1 MKSLTDASGAKC
13 AGTDALFS
21 RQPVS
26 CPKPSGRIADKSKAI
41 INREVQTMSDYQYD
55 LLIIGAGPGGYEAA
69 FYAQDL
75 GMKVAVVEKDRV
87 GGTCLNRGC
96 IPTKA
101 LMHSSD
107 VYRDAAHGAEVG
119 VEVEGLR
126 ANRARI
132 GERKDEVLDTL
143 RSGISGLLA
152 KKKIDV
158 IEGEAKVT
166 DSGRV
171 MIGGEEVTAEHI
183 IVATGSKPFMPPI
196 PGADLPGV
204 IDSTELIDMGGEEIP
219 EFVIIGGGV
228 IGIEFATI
236 YADLGDHVTVIEG
249 MDRLLPV
256 IDKEIGRSI
265 KMTLEK
271 KGVDVHVSSPVKE
284 ISKDGD
290 KLIVTLTN
298 KKGEEIKVPA
308 DKVLMCVGRRP
319 NTEGV
324 FSAEVLDKYDLVD
337 GKGFIRVD
345 DQYKTALPGVYAI
358 GDCIGGIQLAHVSSA
373 EGRNCVALING
384 CKATINMG
392 TVPSCIYTDPE
403 IAVVGMT
410 ADEAKEAGIEVVT
423 KKYPMSANGK
433 TVIAGLDRGFVKL
446 VARADDHVIIGA
458 HLLCGRASDLIGE
471 LSVAIGRG
479 MMLEEVANIIHP
491 HPSFAEAIMEAA
503 RL

>member
-1 MKSLTDASGAKC
+1 
-13 AGTDALFS
+13 
-21 RQPVS
+21 
-26 CPKPSGRIADKSKAI
+26 
-41 INREVQTMSDYQYD
+41 MSDYKYD

-69 FYAQDL
+69 FYAQEL
-75 GMKVAVVEKDRV
+75 GMKVAIVEKDSV

-107 VYRDAAHGAEVG
+107 VYRDAKNGAAVG
-119 VEVEGLR
+119 VEVEGLK
-126 ANRARI
+126 ANRKRI

-143 RSGISGLLA
+143 RNGITGLLI
-152 KKKIDV
+152 KKKIDLV
-158 IEGEAKVT
+158 RGQAMIIGEHT
-166 DSGRV
+166 V
-171 MIGGEEVTAEHI
+171 MVDGMEITAEKI
-183 IVATGSKPFMPPI
+183 LVATGSKPFMPPI
-196 PGADLPGV
+196 PGHDLPGV
-204 IDSTELIDMGGEEIP
+204 IDSTELIEMGGEEIP

-249 MDRLLPV
+249 LDRLLPV

-271 KGVDVHVSSPVKE
+271 KGVDVHVASPVQKIE
-284 ISKDGD
+284 KDGD
-290 KLIVTLTN
+290 KLVVTLKN
-298 KKGEEIKVPA
+298 KKGEELSVKA

-319 NTEGV
+319 NTAGV
-324 FSAEVLDKYDLVD
+324 FSDDLLREHPD
-337 GKGFIRVD
+337 LADEKGFIKVD
-345 DQYKTALPGVYAI
+345 DKYETPVKGVYAI
-358 GDCIGGIQLAHVSSA
+358 GDCNGGIQLAHVASA
-373 EGRNCVALING
+373 EGRNAVAMMNG

-410 ADEAKEAGIEVVT
+410 AEEAKEAGIEVVT

-433 TVIAGLDRGFVKL
+433 TIIAGLDRGFVKL
-446 VARADDHVIIGA
+446 VARADDHVLIGA

>member
-1 MKSLTDASGAKC
+1 
-13 AGTDALFS
+13 
-21 RQPVS
+21 
-26 CPKPSGRIADKSKAI
+26 
-41 INREVQTMSDYQYD
+41 MSEYKYD

-69 FYAQDL
+69 FYAQEL
-75 GMKVAVVEKDRV
+75 GMSVAIVEKDQV

-107 VYRDAAHGAEVG
+107 VYRDAKNGAWVG

-126 ANRARI
+126 ANRKRI

-143 RSGISGLLA
+143 RNGISGLLI
-152 KKKIDV
+152 KRKIDLV
-158 IEGEAKVT
+158 RGEAMIIGEHT
-166 DSGRV
+166 V
-171 MIGGEEVTAEHI
+171 MVDGMEITAERI
-183 IVATGSKPFMPPI
+183 LVATGSKPFTPPI
-196 PGADLPGV
+196 PGHDLPGV
-204 IDSTELIDMGGEEIP
+204 IDSTELIEMGGEEIP

-249 MDRLLPV
+249 LDRLLPV

-271 KGVDVHVSSPVKE
+271 KGVDVHVSSPVQKIE
-284 ISKDGD
+284 KDGN
-290 KLIVTLTN
+290 KLVVTLKN
-298 KKGEEIKVPA
+298 KKGEEIAVKA

-319 NTEGV
+319 NTAGV
-324 FSAEVLDKYDLVD
+324 FGDDLLRAYPD
-337 GKGFIRVD
+337 LEDSKGFIKVD
-345 DQYKTALPGVYAI
+345 DKYETPIRGIYAI
-358 GDCIGGIQLAHVSSA
+358 GDCNGGIQLAHVAAA
-373 EGRNCVALING
+373 EGRNAVALMNG

-446 VARADDHVIIGA
+446 VARADDHVLIGA

>member
-1 MKSLTDASGAKC
+1 
-13 AGTDALFS
+13 
-21 RQPVS
+21 
-26 CPKPSGRIADKSKAI
+26 
-41 INREVQTMSDYQYD
+41 MSDYQFD

-69 FYAQDL
+69 FYAQEL
-75 GMKVAVVEKDRV
+75 GMNVAIAEKDRV

-107 VYRDAAHGAEVG
+107 VYREAANGAEVG
-119 VEVEGLR
+119 VEVTGLK

-143 RSGISGLLA
+143 RAGIMGLIN
-152 KKKIDV
+152 KKKITLL
-158 IEGEAKVT
+158 EGEALIT
-166 DSGRV
+166 
-171 MIGGEEVTAEHI
+171 GEHEVEIAGEKYTSERI
-183 IVATGSKPFMPPI
+183 MLATGSHPFFPPI
-196 PGADLPGV
+196 PGADLEGV
-204 IDSTELIDMGGEEIP
+204 IDSTQLIEMGGAEIP

-236 YADLGDHVTVIEG
+236 YADLKDHVTVIEG
-249 MDRLLPV
+249 ADRLLPLL
-256 IDKEIGRSI
+256 DKEIGRSI

-271 KGVDVHVSSPVKE
+271 KGVDCHVASPVKKIE
-284 ISKDGD
+284 KDGD
-290 KLIVTLTN
+290 KLAVTFES
-298 KKGEEIKVPA
+298 KGEEKTVIA
-308 DKVLMCVGRRP
+308 DKVLLCVGRKP
-319 NTEGV
+319 TTVGL
-324 FSAEVLDKYDLVD
+324 FSEEMYHKYAWKDEKKFFKVNENYQTVCPS
-337 GKGFIRVD
+337 I
-345 DQYKTALPGVYAI
+345 YAI
-358 GDCIGGIQLAHVSSA
+358 GDCIGGIQLAHVSAA
-373 EGRNCVALING
+373 EGRNAVALMNG
-384 CKATINMG
+384 GRATIQMN

-410 ADEAKEAGIEVVT
+410 ADEAKDAGIEVIT

-433 TVIAGLDRGFVKL
+433 TIIAGLDRGFVKL
-446 VARADDHVIIGA
+446 VARADDHVLIGA

-471 LSVAIGRG
+471 LAVAIGRG

>member
-1 MKSLTDASGAKC
+1 
-13 AGTDALFS
+13 
-21 RQPVS
+21 
-26 CPKPSGRIADKSKAI
+26 
-41 INREVQTMSDYQYD
+41 MSDFQYD
-55 LLIIGAGPGGYEAA
+55 LLVIGAGPGGYEAA
-69 FYAQDL
+69 FYAQEH
-75 GMKVAVVEKDRV
+75 GMKVAVVEKDKV

-107 VYRDAAHGAEVG
+107 VYRDAAHGAEIG
-119 VEVEGLR
+119 VEVEGLH
-126 ANRARI
+126 ANRKRI

-143 RSGISGLLA
+143 RTGISGLLK

-158 IEGEAKVT
+158 LHGTCVVIEPHVVSVTSAEGGNVIVRAKNI
-166 DSGRV
+166 
-171 MIGGEEVTAEHI
+171 M
-183 IVATGSKPFMPPI
+183 VATGSKPFIPPI

-204 IDSTELIDMGGEEIP
+204 IDSTELIDMGGAEIP

-249 MDRLLPV
+249 LDRLLPV

-271 KGVDVHVSSPVKE
+271 KGVDVHVASPVKKIE
-284 ISKDGD
+284 KDGD
-290 KLIVTLTN
+290 KLVVILTN
-298 KKGEEIKVPA
+298 KKGEEIKVKA

-319 NTEGV
+319 NTAGV
-324 FSAEVLDKYDLVD
+324 FSEKLLAKYPDLED
-337 GKGFIRVD
+337 SKGFIKAD
-345 DQYKTALPGVYAI
+345 DEYRTPVESVYAI
-358 GDCIGGIQLAHVSSA
+358 GDCIGRIQLAHTAAA
-373 EGRNCVALING
+373 EGRNAVAIMNG
-384 CKATINMG
+384 KEPAINMG

-403 IAVVGMT
+403 IAVVGLT
-410 ADEAKEAGIEVVT
+410 ADEAKAEGIEVVT
-423 KKYPMSANGK
+423 RKYPMSANGK
-433 TVIAGLDRGFVKL
+433 TIIAGLDRGFVKL
-446 VARADDHVIIGA
+446 VARADDHTMIGA

-471 LSVAIGRG
+471 LAVAIGRG
-479 MMLEEVANIIHP
+479 MTLEEVANIIHP

>member
-1 MKSLTDASGAKC
+1 
-13 AGTDALFS
+13 
-21 RQPVS
+21 
-26 CPKPSGRIADKSKAI
+26 
-41 INREVQTMSDYQYD
+41 MSYQYD

-69 FYAQDL
+69 FYAQEL
-75 GMKVAVVEKDRV
+75 GMNVAVVEKDRV

-107 VYRDAAHGAEVG
+107 VYREAAHGAEVG
-119 VEVEGLR
+119 VEVTGLKS
-126 ANRARI
+126 NRKRI

-143 RSGISGLLA
+143 RGGITGLLN
-152 KKKIDV
+152 KKKIDL
-158 IEGEAKVT
+158 IEGEACIT
-166 DSGRV
+166 GEHTV
-171 MIGGEEVTAEHI
+171 MVGDVEYTAENI
-183 IVATGSKPFMPPI
+183 MVATGSKPFMPPI
-196 PGADLPGV
+196 PGYDLPGV
-204 IDSTELIDMGGEEIP
+204 IDSTDLIDMGGEEIP

-271 KGVDVHVSSPVKE
+271 KGVDVHVSSPVQKIE
-284 ISKDGD
+284 KDGD
-290 KLIVTLTN
+290 KLVVTLKN
-298 KKGEEIKVPA
+298 KKDEEIQVKA

-319 NTEGV
+319 NTAGV
-324 FSAEVLDKYDLVD
+324 FSKELLEKYPDLQD
-337 GKGFIRVD
+337 AKGFIKVD
-345 DQYKTALPGVYAI
+345 DKYATPVPGVYAI
-358 GDCIGGIQLAHVSSA
+358 GDCIGGIQLAHVASA
-373 EGRNCVALING
+373 EGRNAVAMING

-433 TVIAGLDRGFVKL
+433 TIIAGLDRGFVKL
-446 VARADDHVIIGA
+446 VARADDHKIIGA

-471 LSVAIGRG
+471 LAVAIGRG

>member
-1 MKSLTDASGAKC
+1 
-13 AGTDALFS
+13 
-21 RQPVS
+21 
-26 CPKPSGRIADKSKAI
+26 
-41 INREVQTMSDYQYD
+41 MSDYKYD

-69 FYAQDL
+69 FYAQGL
-75 GMKVAVVEKDRV
+75 GMKVAVVEKDKV

-107 VYRDAAHGAEVG
+107 VYRDARNGADVG

-126 ANRARI
+126 ANRRRI

-143 RSGISGLLA
+143 RNGIQGLLI
-152 KKKIDV
+152 KKKIDLV
-158 IEGEAKVT
+158 RGEARIIADHT
-166 DSGRV
+166 V
-171 MIGGEEVTAEHI
+171 MVDGMEITAERI
-183 IVATGSKPFMPPI
+183 LVATGSKPFTPPI
-196 PGADLPGV
+196 PGHDLPGV
-204 IDSTELIDMGGEEIP
+204 IDSTELIDMGGAEIP

-249 MDRLLPV
+249 LDRLLPL

-271 KGVDVHVSSPVKE
+271 KGVDVHVASPVQKIE
-284 ISKDGD
+284 KDGG
-290 KLIVTLTN
+290 KLAVTLKN
-298 KKGEEIKVPA
+298 KKGEEITVKA

-319 NTEGV
+319 NTAGV
-324 FSAEVLDKYDLVD
+324 FSDELLRKYPDLTD
-337 GKGFIRVD
+337 EKGFIKVD
-345 DQYKTALPGVYAI
+345 DKYETPMKGVYAI
-358 GDCIGGIQLAHVSSA
+358 GDCNGGIQLAHVASA
-373 EGRNCVALING
+373 EGRNAVAMMNG

-410 ADEAKEAGIEVVT
+410 AEEAKEAGIEVVT

-446 VARADDHVIIGA
+446 VARADDHVLIGA

>member
-1 MKSLTDASGAKC
+1 
-13 AGTDALFS
+13 
-21 RQPVS
+21 
-26 CPKPSGRIADKSKAI
+26 
-41 INREVQTMSDYQYD
+41 MSDYMYD
-55 LLIIGAGPGGYEAA
+55 LMIIGAGPGGYEAA
-69 FYAQDL
+69 FYAQEL

-107 VYRDAAHGAEVG
+107 VYRDAANGASIG
-119 VEVEGLR
+119 VEVEGIH
-126 ANRARI
+126 ANRTRI

-143 RSGISGLLA
+143 RNGITGLLK
-152 KKKIDV
+152 KKKIDL
-158 IEGEAKVT
+158 IEGEAV
-166 DSGRV
+166 
-171 MIGGEEVTAEHI
+171 VTAPHTVMVDGAEYNAENI
-183 IVATGSKPFMPPI
+183 MVATGSKPFMPPI
-196 PGADLPGV
+196 PGHDLPGV
-204 IDSTELIDMGGEEIP
+204 IDSTELIDMGGAEIP

-249 MDRLLPV
+249 LDRLLPV

-271 KGVDVHVSSPVKE
+271 KGVDVHVSSPVSRIE
-284 ISKDGD
+284 QDGD
-290 KLIVTLTN
+290 KLVVYLTN
-298 KKGEEIKVPA
+298 KKGEELSVSA

-319 NTEGV
+319 NTAGV
-324 FSAEVLDKYDLVD
+324 FTDELLAKYPDLED
-337 GKGFIRVD
+337 AKGFINVD
-345 DQYKTALPGVYAI
+345 ESYRTALEGVYAI
-358 GDCIGGIQLAHVSSA
+358 GDCIGGVQLAHVASA
-373 EGRNCVALING
+373 EGRNAVALING
-384 CKATINMG
+384 CKPTINMG

-410 ADEAKEAGIEVVT
+410 ADEAKETGIEVIT

-433 TVIAGLDRGFVKL
+433 TVIAGLDRGFIKL
-446 VARADDHVIIGA
+446 VARADDHVMIGA

>member
-1 MKSLTDASGAKC
+1 
-13 AGTDALFS
+13 
-21 RQPVS
+21 
-26 CPKPSGRIADKSKAI
+26 
-41 INREVQTMSDYQYD
+41 MSDYKYD

-69 FYAQDL
+69 FYAQEL
-75 GMKVAVVEKDRV
+75 GMKVAIVEKDRV

-107 VYRDAAHGAEVG
+107 VYRAAKNGAEVG
-119 VEVEGLR
+119 VEVTGLT
-126 ANRARI
+126 ANRKRI
-132 GERKDEVLDTL
+132 GERKDEVLDSL
-143 RSGISGLLA
+143 RNGISGLLI
-152 KKKIDV
+152 KKKIDL
-158 IEGEAKVT
+158 IRGEAT
-166 DSGRV
+166 IIGENCV
-171 MIGGEEVTAEHI
+171 MVDGMEVTAERI
-183 IVATGSKPFMPPI
+183 MVATGSKPFMPPI
-196 PGADLPGV
+196 PGHDLPGV
-204 IDSTELIDMGGEEIP
+204 IDSTELIDMGGEAIP

-249 MDRLLPV
+249 LDRLLPV

-271 KGVDVHVSSPVKE
+271 KGVDVHVSSPVQKIEKE
-284 ISKDGD
+284 GD
-290 KLIVTLTN
+290 KLIVTLKD
-298 KKGEEIKVPA
+298 KKGEEHSIAA

-319 NTEGV
+319 NTAGV
-324 FSAEVLDKYDLVD
+324 FSDDVLKAHPDLED
-337 GKGFIRVD
+337 EKGFINVNEN
-345 DQYKTALPGVYAI
+345 YETPMKSVYAI
-358 GDCIGGIQLAHVSSA
+358 GDCIGGVQLAHVASA
-373 EGRNCVALING
+373 EGRNAVALMNG
-384 CKATINMG
+384 CQATINMD

-410 ADEAKEAGIEVVT
+410 AEEAKEAGIEVVS

-446 VARADDHVIIGA
+446 VARADDHVLIGA

-479 MMLEEVANIIHP
+479 MMLEEIANIIHP

>member
-1 MKSLTDASGAKC
+1 
-13 AGTDALFS
+13 
-21 RQPVS
+21 
-26 CPKPSGRIADKSKAI
+26 
-41 INREVQTMSDYQYD
+41 MSNFQYD

-69 FYAQDL
+69 FFAQEL
-75 GMKVAVVEKDRV
+75 GMKVAVVEKDKV

-119 VEVEGLR
+119 VEVSGLK

-143 RSGISGLLA
+143 RGGISGLLK
-152 KKKIDV
+152 KKKIDL
-158 IEGEAKVT
+158 IEGTATVAEPNTVCVT
-166 DSGRV
+166 TSQ
-171 MIGGEEVTAEHI
+171 GGSLIVTADKI
-183 IVATGSKPFMPPI
+183 LVATGSRPFMPPI
-196 PGADLPGV
+196 PGYDLPGV
-204 IDSTELIDMGGEEIP
+204 IDSTELIDMGAEEIP

-249 MDRLLPV
+249 LDRLLPV

-271 KGVDVHVSSPVKE
+271 KGVDVHVNSPVKKIE
-284 ISKDGD
+284 KDGD
-290 KLIVTLTN
+290 KLIVSLTN
-298 KKGEEIKVPA
+298 KKGEEIQIPA

-319 NTEGV
+319 NTAGV
-324 FSAEVLDKYDLVD
+324 FSDDLLAQYPD
-337 GKGFIRVD
+337 LEDAKGFIHVD
-345 DQYKTALPGVYAI
+345 EEYKTAVPSVYAI
-358 GDCIGGIQLAHVSSA
+358 GDCIGGVQLAHVASA
-373 EGRNCVALING
+373 EGRNAVAMMNG
-384 CKATINMG
+384 KPATINMG

-410 ADEAKEAGIEVVT
+410 ADEAKAAGIEAVS

-433 TVIAGLDRGFVKL
+433 TIIAGLDRGFVKL
-446 VARADDHVIIGA
+446 VARADDHKIIGA

-479 MMLEEVANIIHP
+479 MTLEEVANIIHP

>member
-1 MKSLTDASGAKC
+1 
-13 AGTDALFS
+13 
-21 RQPVS
+21 
-26 CPKPSGRIADKSKAI
+26 
-41 INREVQTMSDYQYD
+41 MSDYKYD

-69 FYAQDL
+69 FYAQEL
-75 GMKVAVVEKDRV
+75 GMKVAVVEKDKV

-107 VYRDAAHGAEVG
+107 VYRDARNGADVG

-126 ANRARI
+126 ANRRRI

-143 RSGISGLLA
+143 RNGIQGLLI
-152 KKKIDV
+152 KKKIDLV
-158 IEGEAKVT
+158 RGEARIIADHT
-166 DSGRV
+166 V
-171 MIGGEEVTAEHI
+171 MVDGMEITAERI
-183 IVATGSKPFMPPI
+183 LVATGSKPFTPPI
-196 PGADLPGV
+196 PGHDLPGV
-204 IDSTELIDMGGEEIP
+204 IDSTELIDMGGAEIP

-249 MDRLLPV
+249 LDRLLPL

-271 KGVDVHVSSPVKE
+271 KGVDVHVASPVQKIE
-284 ISKDGD
+284 KDGD
-290 KLIVTLTN
+290 KLAVTLKN
-298 KKGEEIKVPA
+298 KKGEEITVKA

-319 NTEGV
+319 NTAGV
-324 FSAEVLDKYDLVD
+324 FSDELLRKYPDLTD
-337 GKGFIRVD
+337 EKGFIKVD
-345 DQYKTALPGVYAI
+345 DKYETPMKGVYAI
-358 GDCIGGIQLAHVSSA
+358 GDCNGGIQLAHVASA
-373 EGRNCVALING
+373 EGRNAVAMMNG

-410 ADEAKEAGIEVVT
+410 AEEAKEAGIEVVT

-446 VARADDHVIIGA
+446 VARADDHVLIGA

>member
-1 MKSLTDASGAKC
+1 
-13 AGTDALFS
+13 
-21 RQPVS
+21 
-26 CPKPSGRIADKSKAI
+26 
-41 INREVQTMSDYQYD
+41 MSDFQYD

-69 FYAQDL
+69 FYAQAL
-75 GMKVAVVEKDRV
+75 GMKVAVVEKDQV

-119 VEVEGLR
+119 VEVTGLH

-132 GERKDEVLDTL
+132 GARKDEVLDTL
-143 RSGISGLLA
+143 RSGISGLLK
-152 KKKIDV
+152 KKKIDLLEGTATIAGANNVV
-158 IEGEAKVT
+158 IT
-166 DSGRV
+166 NSL
-171 MIGGEEVTAEHI
+171 GGSAVVTADKI
-183 IVATGSKPFMPPI
+183 MVATGSVPFTPPI

-204 IDSTELIDMGGEEIP
+204 IDSTDLIDMGGAEIP

-249 MDRLLPV
+249 LDRLLPL

-271 KGVDVHVSSPVKE
+271 KGVEVHVSAPV
-284 ISKDGD
+284 SKITQDGS
-290 KLIVTLTN
+290 KLVVTLTN
-298 KKGEEIKVPA
+298 KKGEEIDVKA

-319 NTEGV
+319 NTAGV
-324 FSAEVLDKYDLVD
+324 FSDELLAQYPELTDA
-337 GKGFIRVD
+337 KGFIHVD
-345 DQYKTALPGVYAI
+345 KEFKTAVPSIYAI
-358 GDCIGGIQLAHVSSA
+358 GDCIGGIQLAHVSAA
-373 EGRNCVALING
+373 EGRNAVALMNG
-384 CKATINMG
+384 LEPTINMD

-410 ADEAKEAGIEVVT
+410 ADEAKAAGIDVVS

-446 VARADDHVIIGA
+446 IARADDHTLVGA

-479 MMLEEVANIIHP
+479 MTLEEVANIIHP

>member
-1 MKSLTDASGAKC
+1 
-13 AGTDALFS
+13 
-21 RQPVS
+21 
-26 CPKPSGRIADKSKAI
+26 
-41 INREVQTMSDYQYD
+41 MSDYKYD

-69 FYAQDL
+69 FYAQEL
-75 GMKVAVVEKDRV
+75 GMKVAIVEKDSV

-107 VYRDAAHGAEVG
+107 VYRDAKNGAEVG
-119 VEVEGLR
+119 VEVEGLK
-126 ANRARI
+126 ANRKRI

-143 RSGISGLLA
+143 RNGITGLLI
-152 KKKIDV
+152 KKKIDIV
-158 IEGEAKVT
+158 RGQAMIIGEHTAMV
-166 DSGRV
+166 DG
-171 MIGGEEVTAEHI
+171 MEITAEKI
-183 IVATGSKPFMPPI
+183 LVATGSKPFMPPI
-196 PGADLPGV
+196 PGHDLPGV
-204 IDSTELIDMGGEEIP
+204 IDSTELIEMGGEEIP

-249 MDRLLPV
+249 LDRLLPV

-271 KGVDVHVSSPVKE
+271 KGVDVHVASPVQKIE
-284 ISKDGD
+284 KDGD
-290 KLIVTLTN
+290 KLVVTLKN
-298 KKGEEIKVPA
+298 KKGEELSVKA

-319 NTEGV
+319 NTAGV
-324 FSAEVLDKYDLVD
+324 FSDDLLREHPELTD
-337 GKGFIRVD
+337 EKGFIRVD
-345 DQYKTALPGVYAI
+345 DKYETPVKGIYAI
-358 GDCIGGIQLAHVSSA
+358 GDCNGGIQLAHVASA
-373 EGRNCVALING
+373 EGRNAVAMMNG

-410 ADEAKEAGIEVVT
+410 AEEAKEAGIEVVT

-433 TVIAGLDRGFVKL
+433 TIIAGLDRGFVKL
-446 VARADDHVIIGA
+446 VARADDHVLIGA

>member
-1 MKSLTDASGAKC
+1 
-13 AGTDALFS
+13 
-21 RQPVS
+21 
-26 CPKPSGRIADKSKAI
+26 
-41 INREVQTMSDYQYD
+41 MSEYNYD
-55 LLIIGAGPGGYEAA
+55 LLIIGAGPGGTEAA
-69 FYAQDL
+69 LYAQEL
-75 GMKVAVVEKDRV
+75 GMKVALVEKDRV

-107 VYRDAAHGAEVG
+107 VYRDAAHGTEVG
-119 VEVEGLR
+119 VEVSGLH

-143 RSGISGLLA
+143 RNGMTGLL
-152 KKKIDV
+152 KKKKVDL
-158 IEGEAKVT
+158 IEGDAAITGSHTVQ
-166 DSGRV
+166 
-171 MIGGEEVTAEHI
+171 IGEEIVTAENI
-183 IVATGSKPFMPPI
+183 MVATGSMPFMPPI
-196 PGADLPGV
+196 PGSDLPGV
-204 IDSTELIDMGGEEIP
+204 IDSTELIEMGAAEIP

-249 MDRLLPV
+249 MDRLLPL

-271 KGVDVHVSSPVKE
+271 KGVDVHVGSPVTRIE
-284 ISKDGD
+284 QDGD
-290 KLIVTLTN
+290 KLRVFLTN
-298 KKGEEIKVPA
+298 KKGEEISVPA
-308 DKVLMCVGRRP
+308 DKVLLCVGRKP
-319 NTEGV
+319 NTAGV
-324 FSAEVLDKYDLVD
+324 FSEEVLAAYPDLEDK
-337 GKGFIRVD
+337 KGFILVD
-345 DQYKTALPGVYAI
+345 EKYQTRMPGVYAI
-358 GDCIGGIQLAHVSSA
+358 GDCIGGVQLAHVASA
-373 EGRNCVALING
+373 EGRNAVALING
-384 CKATINMG
+384 CQPTIIMG

-410 ADEAKEAGIEVVT
+410 ADEAKAAGIEVIT

-433 TVIAGLDRGFVKL
+433 TLIAGLDRGFVKL
-446 VARADDHVIIGA
+446 VARADDHVLIGA

-471 LSVAIGRG
+471 LAVAIGRG
-479 MMLEEVANIIHP
+479 MMIEEVANIIHP

>member
-1 MKSLTDASGAKC
+1 
-13 AGTDALFS
+13 
-21 RQPVS
+21 
-26 CPKPSGRIADKSKAI
+26 
-41 INREVQTMSDYQYD
+41 MSDYQYD

-69 FYAQDL
+69 FYAADL
-75 GMKVAVVEKDRV
+75 GMKVAIAEKDRL

-107 VYRDAAHGAEVG
+107 VYRDAAHGEAIG
-119 VEVEGLR
+119 VETEGLR
-126 ANRARI
+126 SNRRRI

-143 RSGISGLLA
+143 RNGIAGLIK
-152 KKKIDV
+152 KKKIDLLEGMAV
-158 IEGEAKVT
+158 ITGEHE
-166 DSGRV
+166 V
-171 MIGGEEVTAEHI
+171 MVGDETFTAERI
-183 IVATGSKPFMPPI
+183 MVATGSKPFMPPI
-196 PGADLPGV
+196 PGYDLPGV
-204 IDSTELIDMGGEEIP
+204 IDSTELIDMGSEEIP

-271 KGVDVHVSSPVKE
+271 KGVTVHVASPVQKIE
-284 ISKDGD
+284 KDGD
-290 KLIVTLTN
+290 KLVVTLKN
-298 KKGEEIKVPA
+298 KKDEEIEVRA

-324 FSAEVLDKYDLVD
+324 FSDAFMDKYEGLKD
-337 GKGFIRVD
+337 GKGFILVD
-345 DQYKTALPGVYAI
+345 SEYKTACPSVYAI
-358 GDCIGGIQLAHVSSA
+358 GDAIGGIQLAHTASA
-373 EGRNCVALING
+373 EGRNAVALMNDG
-384 CKATINMG
+384 RATIDMN

-410 ADEAKEAGIEVVT
+410 ADEAKAAGIEVVT

-433 TVIAGLDRGFVKL
+433 TIIAGLDRGFIKL
-446 VARADDHVIIGA
+446 VARADDHRIIGA

-479 MMLEEVANIIHP
+479 MMLEEIANIIHP

>member
-1 MKSLTDASGAKC
+1 
-13 AGTDALFS
+13 
-21 RQPVS
+21 
-26 CPKPSGRIADKSKAI
+26 
-41 INREVQTMSDYQYD
+41 MSDYKYD
-55 LLIIGAGPGGYEAA
+55 LFIIGAGPGGYEAA
-69 FYAQDL
+69 FYAAEL
-75 GMKVAVVEKDRV
+75 GMKVAIAEKDRV

-107 VYRDAAHGAEVG
+107 VYRDAAHGADLG
-119 VEVEGLR
+119 VEVEGLH
-126 ANRARI
+126 ANRKRI

-143 RSGISGLLA
+143 RNGIQGLIK
-152 KKKIDV
+152 KKKIDL
-158 IEGEAKVT
+158 IEGEAMVADAHKV
-166 DSGRV
+166 V
-171 MIGGEEVTAEHI
+171 VNGETYDADKI
-183 IVATGSKPFMPPI
+183 LIAAGSKPFAPPI
-196 PGADLPGV
+196 PGHDLPGV

-249 MDRLLPV
+249 MDRLLPL

-271 KGVDVHVSSPVKE
+271 KGVDVHVSSPVQKIE
-284 ISKDGD
+284 KDGD
-290 KLIVTLTN
+290 KLVVTLKT
-298 KKGEEIKVPA
+298 KKEELVEVRA

-319 NTEGV
+319 NTAGV
-324 FSAEVLDKYDLVD
+324 VSEELLKKHPDIQD
-337 GKGFIRVD
+337 GKGFIKVD
-345 DQYKTALPGVYAI
+345 DKYETPLEGVYAI
-358 GDCIGGIQLAHVSSA
+358 GDCIGGVQLAHVASA
-373 EGRNCVALING
+373 EGRNCVALMNG
-384 CKATINMG
+384 CQATINMG

-403 IAVVGMT
+403 IAVVGLT
-410 ADEAKEAGIEVVT
+410 ADEAKEAGIEVIT

-433 TVIAGLDRGFVKL
+433 TIIAGLDRGFVKL
-446 VARADDHVIIGA
+446 VARADDHKIIGA

-471 LSVAIGRG
+471 LAVAIGRG

>member
-1 MKSLTDASGAKC
+1 
-13 AGTDALFS
+13 
-21 RQPVS
+21 
-26 CPKPSGRIADKSKAI
+26 
-41 INREVQTMSDYQYD
+41 MSYQYD

-69 FYAQDL
+69 FYAQEL
-75 GMKVAVVEKDRV
+75 GMNVAVVEKDRV

-107 VYRDAAHGAEVG
+107 VYREAAHGAEVG
-119 VEVEGLR
+119 VEVTGLKS
-126 ANRARI
+126 NRKRI

-143 RSGISGLLA
+143 RGGITGLLN
-152 KKKIDV
+152 KKKIDL
-158 IEGEAKVT
+158 IEGEACITGEHTVKVG
-166 DSGRV
+166 DD
-171 MIGGEEVTAEHI
+171 EYTAENI
-183 IVATGSKPFMPPI
+183 MVATGSKPFMPPI
-196 PGADLPGV
+196 PGYDLPGV
-204 IDSTELIDMGGEEIP
+204 IDSTDLIDMGGEEIP

-271 KGVDVHVSSPVKE
+271 KGVDVHVSSPVQKIE
-284 ISKDGD
+284 KDGD
-290 KLIVTLTN
+290 KLVVTLKN
-298 KKGEEIKVPA
+298 KKDEEIQVKA

-319 NTEGV
+319 NTAGV
-324 FSAEVLDKYDLVD
+324 FSKELLEKYPDLQD
-337 GKGFIRVD
+337 AKGFIKVD
-345 DQYKTALPGVYAI
+345 DRYATPVPGVYAI
-358 GDCIGGIQLAHVSSA
+358 GDCIGGIQLAHVASA
-373 EGRNCVALING
+373 EGRNAVAMING

-433 TVIAGLDRGFVKL
+433 TIIAGLDRGFVKL
-446 VARADDHVIIGA
+446 VARADDHVLVGA

>member
-1 MKSLTDASGAKC
+1 
-13 AGTDALFS
+13 
-21 RQPVS
+21 
-26 CPKPSGRIADKSKAI
+26 
-41 INREVQTMSDYQYD
+41 MSDYKYD

-69 FYAQDL
+69 FYAQEL
-75 GMKVAVVEKDRV
+75 GMTVAIVEKDSV

-107 VYRDAAHGAEVG
+107 VYRDAKNGAEVG

-126 ANRARI
+126 ANRKRI

-143 RSGISGLLA
+143 RNGITGLLI
-152 KKKIDV
+152 KKKIDIV
-158 IEGEAKVT
+158 RGQAMIIGEHT
-166 DSGRV
+166 V
-171 MIGGEEVTAEHI
+171 MVDGMEITAEKI
-183 IVATGSKPFMPPI
+183 LVATGSKPFMPPI
-196 PGADLPGV
+196 PGHDLPGV
-204 IDSTELIDMGGEEIP
+204 IDSTELIEMGGAEIP
-219 EFVIIGGGV
+219 EFVSSGGGV

-249 MDRLLPV
+249 LDRLLPV

-271 KGVDVHVSSPVKE
+271 KGVDVHVASPVQKIE
-284 ISKDGD
+284 KDGD
-290 KLIVTLTN
+290 KLVVTLKN
-298 KKGEEIKVPA
+298 KKGEELSVKA

-319 NTEGV
+319 NTAGV
-324 FSAEVLDKYDLVD
+324 FSDDLLREHPELTD
-337 GKGFIRVD
+337 EKGFIRVD
-345 DQYKTALPGVYAI
+345 DKYETPVKGIYAI
-358 GDCIGGIQLAHVSSA
+358 GDCNGGIQLAHVASA
-373 EGRNCVALING
+373 EGRNAVAMMNG

-410 ADEAKEAGIEVVT
+410 AEEAKEAGIEVVT

-433 TVIAGLDRGFVKL
+433 TIIAGLDRGFVKL
-446 VARADDHVIIGA
+446 VARADDHVLIGA

>member
-1 MKSLTDASGAKC
+1 
-13 AGTDALFS
+13 
-21 RQPVS
+21 
-26 CPKPSGRIADKSKAI
+26 
-41 INREVQTMSDYQYD
+41 MSYQYD

-69 FYAQDL
+69 FYAQEL
-75 GMKVAVVEKDRV
+75 GMNVAVVEKDRV

-107 VYRDAAHGAEVG
+107 VYREAAHGAEVG
-119 VEVEGLR
+119 VEVTGLKS
-126 ANRARI
+126 NRKRI

-143 RSGISGLLA
+143 RGGITGLLN
-152 KKKIDV
+152 KKKIDL
-158 IEGEAKVT
+158 IEGEACITGEHMVKVG
-166 DSGRV
+166 DD
-171 MIGGEEVTAEHI
+171 EYTAENI
-183 IVATGSKPFMPPI
+183 MVATGSRPFMPPI
-196 PGADLPGV
+196 PGYDLPGV
-204 IDSTELIDMGGEEIP
+204 IDSTDLIEMGGEEIP

-271 KGVDVHVSSPVKE
+271 KGVDVHVSSPVQKIE
-284 ISKDGD
+284 KDGD
-290 KLIVTLTN
+290 KLVVTLKN
-298 KKGEEIKVPA
+298 KKDEEIQVRA

-319 NTEGV
+319 NTAGV
-324 FSAEVLDKYDLVD
+324 FSEELLAKYPDLQD
-337 GKGFIRVD
+337 SKGFIKVD
-345 DQYKTALPGVYAI
+345 DRYATPVPGVYAI
-358 GDCIGGIQLAHVSSA
+358 GDCIGGIQLAHVASA
-373 EGRNCVALING
+373 EGRNAVAMING

-433 TVIAGLDRGFVKL
+433 TIIAGLDRGFVKL
-446 VARADDHVIIGA
+446 VARADDHVLVGA

>member
-1 MKSLTDASGAKC
+1 
-13 AGTDALFS
+13 
-21 RQPVS
+21 
-26 CPKPSGRIADKSKAI
+26 
-41 INREVQTMSDYQYD
+41 MSDYKYD
-55 LLIIGAGPGGYEAA
+55 LFIIGAGPGGYEAA
-69 FYAQDL
+69 FYAAEL
-75 GMKVAVVEKDRV
+75 GMKVAIAEKDRL

-107 VYRDAAHGAEVG
+107 VYRDAANGAELG
-119 VEVEGLR
+119 VEVEGLH
-126 ANRARI
+126 ANRKRI
-132 GERKDEVLDTL
+132 GERKDEVLDKL
-143 RSGISGLLA
+143 REGIAGLIK
-152 KKKIDV
+152 KKKIDL
-158 IEGEAKVT
+158 IEGEAMVT
-166 DSGRV
+166 DAHKV
-171 MIGGEEVTAEHI
+171 VVNGEEYDAERI
-183 IVATGSKPFMPPI
+183 LIAAGSKPFAPPI
-196 PGADLPGV
+196 PGHDLPGV

-249 MDRLLPV
+249 MDRLLPL

-271 KGVDVHVSSPVKE
+271 KGVDVHVSSPVQKIE
-284 ISKDGD
+284 KDGD
-290 KLIVTLTN
+290 KLVVTLKN
-298 KKGEEIKVPA
+298 KKEELVEVRA

-319 NTEGV
+319 NTAGV
-324 FSAEVLDKYDLVD
+324 ISEDLLKKFPELED
-337 GKGFIRVD
+337 GKGFIKVD
-345 DQYKTALPGVYAI
+345 DKYETPLKGLYAI
-358 GDCIGGIQLAHVSSA
+358 GDCIGGVQLAHVAAA
-373 EGRNCVALING
+373 EGRNCVALMNG
-384 CKATINMG
+384 CQATINMG

-403 IAVVGMT
+403 IAVVGLT
-410 ADEAKEAGIEVVT
+410 AEEAKEAGIEVIT

-433 TVIAGLDRGFVKL
+433 TIIAGLDRGFVKL
-446 VARADDHVIIGA
+446 VARADDHKIIGA

-471 LSVAIGRG
+471 LAVAIGRG

>member
-1 MKSLTDASGAKC
+1 
-13 AGTDALFS
+13 
-21 RQPVS
+21 
-26 CPKPSGRIADKSKAI
+26 
-41 INREVQTMSDYQYD
+41 MSDYKYD

-69 FYAQDL
+69 FYAQEL
-75 GMKVAVVEKDRV
+75 GMKVAIVEKDSV

-107 VYRDAAHGAEVG
+107 VYRDAKNGAEVG
-119 VEVEGLR
+119 VEVEGLK
-126 ANRARI
+126 ANRRRI

-143 RSGISGLLA
+143 RNGITGLLI
-152 KKKIDV
+152 KKKIDLV
-158 IEGEAKVT
+158 RGQAMIIGEH
-166 DSGRV
+166 
-171 MIGGEEVTAEHI
+171 TAMVDGMEI
-183 IVATGSKPFMPPI
+183 TADKILVATGSKPFMPPI
-196 PGADLPGV
+196 PGHDLPGV
-204 IDSTELIDMGGEEIP
+204 IDSTELIEMGGEEIP

-249 MDRLLPV
+249 LDRLLPV

-271 KGVDVHVSSPVKE
+271 KGVDVHVASPVQKIE
-284 ISKDGD
+284 KDGD
-290 KLIVTLTN
+290 KLVVTLKN
-298 KKGEEIKVPA
+298 KKGEELSVKA

-319 NTEGV
+319 NTAGV
-324 FSAEVLDKYDLVD
+324 FSDDLLRGHPELTD
-337 GKGFIRVD
+337 EKGFIRVD
-345 DQYKTALPGVYAI
+345 DKYETPVKGIYAI
-358 GDCIGGIQLAHVSSA
+358 GDCNGGIQLAHVASA
-373 EGRNCVALING
+373 EGRNAVAMMNG

-410 ADEAKEAGIEVVT
+410 AEEAKEAGIEVVT

-433 TVIAGLDRGFVKL
+433 TIIAGLDRGFVKL
-446 VARADDHVIIGA
+446 VARADDHVLIGA

>member
-1 MKSLTDASGAKC
+1 
-13 AGTDALFS
+13 
-21 RQPVS
+21 
-26 CPKPSGRIADKSKAI
+26 
-41 INREVQTMSDYQYD
+41 MSDYQYD
-55 LLIIGAGPGGYEAA
+55 LVVIGAGPGGYEAA
-69 FYAQDL
+69 FYAQEL
-75 GMKVAVVEKDRV
+75 GMKVAVIEKDRV

-107 VYRDAAHGAEVG
+107 VYRDAAHGEEVG
-119 VEVEGLR
+119 VEVEGLK
-126 ANRARI
+126 ANRRRI

-143 RSGISGLLA
+143 RNGISGLLT
-152 KKKIDV
+152 KKKIDLISGV
-158 IEGEAKVT
+158 ATIIGEHCVMVEG
-166 DSGRV
+166 
-171 MIGGEEVTAEHI
+171 MEVTAKNI
-183 IVATGSKPFMPPI
+183 LVATGSKPFMPPI
-196 PGADLPGV
+196 PGYDLPGV

-249 MDRLLPV
+249 LDRLLPV

-271 KGVDVHVSSPVKE
+271 KGVDVHVSSPVQKIEKE
-284 ISKDGD
+284 GD
-290 KLIVTLTN
+290 KLIVTLKN
-298 KKGEEIKVPA
+298 KKGEEVQVPA

-319 NTEGV
+319 NTAGV
-324 FSAEVLDKYDLVD
+324 FSENVLNRYPDLED
-337 GKGFIRVD
+337 SKGFINVNDR
-345 DQYKTALPGVYAI
+345 YETPLESVYAI
-358 GDCIGGIQLAHVSSA
+358 GDCIGGIQLAHVASA
-373 EGRNCVALING
+373 EGRNAVALMNG
-384 CKATINMG
+384 LDPTINMG

-410 ADEAKEAGIEVVT
+410 ADEAKAAGIEAVT

-446 VARADDHVIIGA
+446 VARADDHVLIGA

-479 MMLEEVANIIHP
+479 MTLEEVANIIHP

>member
-1 MKSLTDASGAKC
+1 
-13 AGTDALFS
+13 
-21 RQPVS
+21 
-26 CPKPSGRIADKSKAI
+26 
-41 INREVQTMSDYQYD
+41 MSDFQYD

-69 FYAQDL
+69 FLAQEM

-107 VYRDAAHGAEVG
+107 VYREAAHGAEVG
-119 VEVEGLR
+119 VEVTGLH
-126 ANRARI
+126 ANRVRI

-143 RSGISGLLA
+143 RNGITGLLK
-152 KKKIDV
+152 KKKIDLL
-158 IEGEAKVT
+158 EGTATIT
-166 DSGRV
+166 DSHTV
-171 MIGGEEVTAEHI
+171 NIVNAQGGSADVSADKI
-183 IVATGSKPFMPPI
+183 LVATGSIPFTPPI
-196 PGADLPGV
+196 PGAALPGV
-204 IDSTELIDMGGEEIP
+204 IDSTELINMGGEEIP

-249 MDRLLPV
+249 LDRLLPV

-271 KGVDVHVSSPVKE
+271 KGVDVHVNSPVKKIE
-284 ISKDGD
+284 QDGD
-290 KLIVTLTN
+290 KLVVTLTN
-298 KKGEEIKVPA
+298 KKGVELQVKA

-319 NTEGV
+319 NTAGV
-324 FSAEVLDKYDLVD
+324 FSDTLIKAHPDLTD
-337 GKGFIRVD
+337 GKGFIKVD
-345 DQYKTALPGVYAI
+345 DQYQTVVPGVYAI
-358 GDCIGGIQLAHVSSA
+358 GDCIGGIQLAHVSTA
-373 EGRNCVALING
+373 EGRNAVALMNG
-384 CKATINMG
+384 KEPSINMG
-392 TVPSCIYTDPE
+392 TVPSCIYTSPE

-410 ADEAKEAGIEVVT
+410 ADEAKEAGIDAIS

-433 TVIAGLDRGFVKL
+433 TIIAGLDRGFVKL
-446 VARADDHVIIGA
+446 VARADDHKLIGA

-471 LSVAIGRG
+471 LAVAIGRG
-479 MMLEEVANIIHP
+479 MTIEEVANIIHP

>member
-1 MKSLTDASGAKC
+1 
-13 AGTDALFS
+13 
-21 RQPVS
+21 
-26 CPKPSGRIADKSKAI
+26 
-41 INREVQTMSDYQYD
+41 MSDYKYD

-69 FYAQDL
+69 FYAQEL
-75 GMKVAVVEKDRV
+75 GMSVAIVEKDSV

-107 VYRDAAHGAEVG
+107 VYRDAKNGAAVG
-119 VEVEGLR
+119 VEVEGLK
-126 ANRARI
+126 ANRRRI

-143 RSGISGLLA
+143 RNGITGLLI
-152 KKKIDV
+152 KKKIDIV
-158 IEGEAKVT
+158 RGQAMIIGEHT
-166 DSGRV
+166 V
-171 MIGGEEVTAEHI
+171 MVDGMEITAEKI
-183 IVATGSKPFMPPI
+183 LVATGSKPFMPPI
-196 PGADLPGV
+196 PGHDLPGV
-204 IDSTELIDMGGEEIP
+204 IDSTELIEMGGEEIP

-249 MDRLLPV
+249 LDRLLPV

-271 KGVDVHVSSPVKE
+271 KGVDVHVASPVQKIE
-284 ISKDGD
+284 KDGD
-290 KLIVTLTN
+290 KLVVTLKN
-298 KKGEEIKVPA
+298 KKGEELSVKA

-319 NTEGV
+319 NTAGV
-324 FSAEVLDKYDLVD
+324 FSDDLLREHPELTD
-337 GKGFIRVD
+337 EKGFIRVD
-345 DQYKTALPGVYAI
+345 DKYETPVKGIYAI
-358 GDCIGGIQLAHVSSA
+358 GDCNGGIQLAHVASA
-373 EGRNCVALING
+373 EGRNAVAMMNG

-410 ADEAKEAGIEVVT
+410 AEEAKEAGIEVVT

-446 VARADDHVIIGA
+446 VARADDHVLIGA

>member
-1 MKSLTDASGAKC
+1 
-13 AGTDALFS
+13 
-21 RQPVS
+21 
-26 CPKPSGRIADKSKAI
+26 
-41 INREVQTMSDYQYD
+41 MSNFQYD

-69 FYAQDL
+69 FFAQEL
-75 GMKVAVVEKDRV
+75 GMKVAVVEKDKV

-119 VEVEGLR
+119 VEVSGLK

-143 RSGISGLLA
+143 RGGISGLLK
-152 KKKIDV
+152 KKKIDL
-158 IEGEAKVT
+158 IEGTATVAEPNTVCVT
-166 DSGRV
+166 TSQ
-171 MIGGEEVTAEHI
+171 GGSLIVTADKI
-183 IVATGSKPFMPPI
+183 LVATGSRPFMPPI
-196 PGADLPGV
+196 PGYDLPGV
-204 IDSTELIDMGGEEIP
+204 IDSTELIDMGAEEIP

-249 MDRLLPV
+249 LDRLLPV

-271 KGVDVHVSSPVKE
+271 KGVDVHVNSPVKKIE
-284 ISKDGD
+284 KDGD
-290 KLIVTLTN
+290 KLIVSLTN
-298 KKGEEIKVPA
+298 KKGEEIQIPA

-319 NTEGV
+319 NTAGV
-324 FSAEVLDKYDLVD
+324 FSDDLLAQYPD
-337 GKGFIRVD
+337 LEDAKGFIHVD
-345 DQYKTALPGVYAI
+345 EEYKTAVPSVYAI
-358 GDCIGGIQLAHVSSA
+358 GDCIGGVQLAHVASA
-373 EGRNCVALING
+373 EGRNAVAMMNG
-384 CKATINMG
+384 KPATINMG

-410 ADEAKEAGIEVVT
+410 TDEAKAAGIEAVS

-433 TVIAGLDRGFVKL
+433 TIIAGLDRGFVKL
-446 VARADDHVIIGA
+446 VARADDHKIIGA

-479 MMLEEVANIIHP
+479 MTLEEVANIIHP

>member
-1 MKSLTDASGAKC
+1 
-13 AGTDALFS
+13 
-21 RQPVS
+21 
-26 CPKPSGRIADKSKAI
+26 
-41 INREVQTMSDYQYD
+41 MSDYKYD

-69 FYAQDL
+69 FYAQEL
-75 GMKVAVVEKDRV
+75 GMKVAVVEKDKV

-107 VYRDAAHGAEVG
+107 VYRDARNGADVG

-126 ANRARI
+126 ANRRRI

-143 RSGISGLLA
+143 RNGIQGLLI
-152 KKKIDV
+152 KKKIDLV
-158 IEGEAKVT
+158 RGEARIIADHT
-166 DSGRV
+166 V
-171 MIGGEEVTAEHI
+171 MVDGMEITAERI
-183 IVATGSKPFMPPI
+183 LVATGSKPFTPPI
-196 PGADLPGV
+196 PGHDLPGV
-204 IDSTELIDMGGEEIP
+204 IDSTELIDMGGAEIP

-249 MDRLLPV
+249 LDRLLPL

-271 KGVDVHVSSPVKE
+271 KGVDVHVASPVQKIE
-284 ISKDGD
+284 KDGD
-290 KLIVTLTN
+290 KLAVTLKN
-298 KKGEEIKVPA
+298 KKDEEITVRA

-319 NTEGV
+319 NTAGV
-324 FSAEVLDKYDLVD
+324 FSDELLRKYPDLTD
-337 GKGFIRVD
+337 EKGFIKVD
-345 DQYKTALPGVYAI
+345 DKYETPMKGVFAI
-358 GDCIGGIQLAHVSSA
+358 GDCNGGIQLAHVASA
-373 EGRNCVALING
+373 EGRNAVAMMNG

-410 ADEAKEAGIEVVT
+410 AEEAKAAGIEVVT

-433 TVIAGLDRGFVKL
+433 TIIAGLDRGFVKL
-446 VARADDHVIIGA
+446 VARADDHVLIGA

>member
-1 MKSLTDASGAKC
+1 
-13 AGTDALFS
+13 
-21 RQPVS
+21 
-26 CPKPSGRIADKSKAI
+26 
-41 INREVQTMSDYQYD
+41 MSDYKYD
-55 LLIIGAGPGGYEAA
+55 LFIIGAGPGGYEAA
-69 FYAQDL
+69 FYAAEL
-75 GMKVAVVEKDRV
+75 GMKVAIAEKDRV

-107 VYRDAAHGAEVG
+107 VYRDAAHGAELG
-119 VEVEGLR
+119 VEVEGLH
-126 ANRARI
+126 ANRKRI

-143 RSGISGLLA
+143 RNGIQGLIK
-152 KKKIDV
+152 KKKIDL
-158 IEGEAKVT
+158 IEGEAMVT
-166 DSGRV
+166 DAHKV
-171 MIGGEEVTAEHI
+171 VVNGETYDADKI
-183 IVATGSKPFMPPI
+183 LIATGSKPFAPPI
-196 PGADLPGV
+196 PGHDLPGV

-249 MDRLLPV
+249 MDRLLPL

-271 KGVDVHVSSPVKE
+271 KGVDVHVSSPVQKIE
-284 ISKDGD
+284 KDGD
-290 KLIVTLTN
+290 KLVVTLKN
-298 KKGEEIKVPA
+298 KKEELVEVRA

-319 NTEGV
+319 NTAGV
-324 FSAEVLDKYDLVD
+324 ISEDLLEKYPEIQD
-337 GKGFIRVD
+337 GKGFIKVD
-345 DQYKTALPGVYAI
+345 DKYETPLEGVYAI
-358 GDCIGGIQLAHVSSA
+358 GDCIGGVQLAHVASA
-373 EGRNCVALING
+373 EGRNCVALMNG
-384 CKATINMG
+384 CQATINMG

-403 IAVVGMT
+403 IAVVGLT
-410 ADEAKEAGIEVVT
+410 ADEAKEAGIEVIT

-433 TVIAGLDRGFVKL
+433 TIIAGLDRGFVKL
-446 VARADDHVIIGA
+446 VAKADDHKIIGA

-471 LSVAIGRG
+471 LAVAIGRG

>member
-1 MKSLTDASGAKC
+1 
-13 AGTDALFS
+13 
-21 RQPVS
+21 
-26 CPKPSGRIADKSKAI
+26 
-41 INREVQTMSDYQYD
+41 MSDYQYD

-69 FYAQDL
+69 FYAQEF
-75 GMKVAVVEKDRV
+75 GMKVAIVEKDKV

-119 VEVEGLR
+119 VEVEGLH
-126 ANRARI
+126 ANRERI

-143 RSGISGLLA
+143 RTGISGLLR

-158 IEGEAKVT
+158 IHGTGVIIEPHVVSIT
-166 DSGRV
+166 
-171 MIGGEEVTAEHI
+171 TAEGGNMI
-183 IVATGSKPFMPPI
+183 VRAENIMVATGSKPFMPPI

-204 IDSTELIDMGGEEIP
+204 IDSTELIDMGGAEIP

-249 MDRLLPV
+249 MDRLLPL

-265 KMTLEK
+265 KMTMEK
-271 KGVDVHVSSPVKE
+271 KGVDVHVASPVKKIE
-284 ISKDGD
+284 KDGD
-290 KLIVTLTN
+290 KLSVILTN
-298 KKGEEIKVPA
+298 KKGEEIAVKA

-319 NTEGV
+319 NTAGV
-324 FSAEVLDKYDLVD
+324 FSEAMLAKYPDLED
-337 GKGFIRVD
+337 SRGFIMAD
-345 DQYKTALPGVYAI
+345 DEYKTPMPSVYAI
-358 GDCIGGIQLAHVSSA
+358 GDCIGRIQLAHTATA
-373 EGRNCVALING
+373 EGRNAVAIMNG
-384 CKATINMG
+384 KEGAINMG
-392 TVPSCIYTDPE
+392 TVPSCIYTSPE

-410 ADEAKEAGIEVVT
+410 ADEAKEAGISAIT

-433 TVIAGLDRGFVKL
+433 TIIAGLDRGFVKL
-446 VARADDHVIIGA
+446 VAREDDHRIIGA

-471 LSVAIGRG
+471 LAVAIGRG
-479 MMLEEVANIIHP
+479 MTLEEVANIIHP

>member
-1 MKSLTDASGAKC
+1 MRADNNYNNKKIDITKGSRSGN
-13 AGTDALFS
+13 
-21 RQPVS
+21 R
-26 CPKPSGRIADKSKAI
+26 KA
-41 INREVQTMSDYQYD
+41 NYMSNFQYD
-55 LLIIGAGPGGYEAA
+55 VIVIGAGPGGYEAA
-69 FYAQDL
+69 FDAAAH
-75 GMKVAVVEKDRV
+75 GMKVAIIEKDKV

-107 VYRDAAHGAEVG
+107 VYREANHGAEVG
-119 VEVEGLR
+119 VVVEGLSSDR
-126 ANRARI
+126 KRI

-143 RSGISGLLA
+143 RNGILALIA
-152 KKKIDV
+152 KKKIDL
-158 IEGEAKVT
+158 ITGEACIIAENTVKVG
-166 DSGRV
+166 DA
-171 MIGGEEVTAEHI
+171 EYTAEHI

-196 PGADLPGV
+196 PGYDLPGV
-204 IDSTELIDMGGEEIP
+204 IDSTDLIEMGGEEIK

-249 MDRLLPV
+249 MDRLLPI

-271 KGVDVHVSSPVKE
+271 KGVDVHVSSPVKKIE
-284 ISKDGD
+284 KSDSEEG
-290 KLIVTLTN
+290 KLVVTLTD
-298 KKGEEIKVPA
+298 KKGEEHQIAA

-319 NTEGV
+319 NTTGV
-324 FSAEVLDKYDLVD
+324 FSDELIAKYEGLMDA
-337 GKGFIRVD
+337 KGFIAIDEKYRTLV
-345 DQYKTALPGVYAI
+345 PSVYAI
-358 GDCIGGIQLAHVSSA
+358 GDCNGGIQLAHVATA
-373 EGRNCVALING
+373 EGRSCVAMICG
-384 CKATINMG
+384 EEPTINMN

-433 TVIAGLDRGFVKL
+433 TIIAGLDRGFVKL
-446 VARADDHVIIGA
+446 FAKADDHKLIGA

-471 LSVAIGRG
+471 MALAIGSG
-479 MMLEEVANIIHP
+479 MTLEEVGNIIHP
-491 HPSFAEAIMEAA
+491 HPSFVEAIMDAA

>member
-1 MKSLTDASGAKC
+1 
-13 AGTDALFS
+13 
-21 RQPVS
+21 
-26 CPKPSGRIADKSKAI
+26 
-41 INREVQTMSDYQYD
+41 MSDYKYD

-69 FYAQDL
+69 FYAQEL
-75 GMKVAVVEKDRV
+75 GMKVAIVEKDSV

-107 VYRDAAHGAEVG
+107 VYRDAKNGAAVG
-119 VEVEGLR
+119 VEVEGLK
-126 ANRARI
+126 ANRRRI

-143 RSGISGLLA
+143 RNGITGLLI
-152 KKKIDV
+152 KKKIDLV
-158 IEGEAKVT
+158 RGQAMIIGEHT
-166 DSGRV
+166 V
-171 MIGGEEVTAEHI
+171 MVDGMEITAEKI
-183 IVATGSKPFMPPI
+183 LVATGSKPFMPPI
-196 PGADLPGV
+196 PGHDLPGV
-204 IDSTELIDMGGEEIP
+204 IDSTELIEMGGEEIP

-249 MDRLLPV
+249 LDRLLPV

-265 KMTLEK
+265 RMTLEK
-271 KGVDVHVSSPVKE
+271 KGVDVHVASPVQKIE
-284 ISKDGD
+284 KDGD
-290 KLIVTLTN
+290 KLVVTLKN
-298 KKGEEIKVPA
+298 KKGEELSVKA

-319 NTEGV
+319 NTAGV
-324 FSAEVLDKYDLVD
+324 FSDDLLREHPD
-337 GKGFIRVD
+337 LADEKGFIKVD
-345 DQYKTALPGVYAI
+345 DKYETPVKGVYAI
-358 GDCIGGIQLAHVSSA
+358 GDCNGGIQLAHVASA
-373 EGRNCVALING
+373 EGRNAVAMMNG

-410 ADEAKEAGIEVVT
+410 AEEAKEAGIEVVT

-433 TVIAGLDRGFVKL
+433 TIIAGLDRGFVKL
-446 VARADDHVIIGA
+446 VARADDHVLIGA